1 MLTEFWVGKV
11 TKVFSKGFKVVKRD
25 LLWQTWCVAPES
37 VTQDQGSLETN
48 AFPEERAEN
57 MPMREKVYKGR
68 DIPDAL
74 QADGTTK
81 REGRSPLDV
90 GVSLWSCT

>member
-1 MLTEFWVGKV
+1 
-11 TKVFSKGFKVVKRD
+11 
-25 LLWQTWCVAPES
+25 
-37 VTQDQGSLETN
+37 
-48 AFPEERAEN
+48 